1 MSGRSAMI
9 LALALLSGFGAMLGA
24 RQMLA
29 RDTSQVEMIEILA
42 AARDLQVEE
51 VLIPEMVKVVKMPKS
66 AAPVGSFSSFKDVA
80 ERWVRI
86 EMLAG
91 EPLVDAKLA
100 AKDMPVGLLARIPAG
115 MRAIAVD
122 IDEQSGVSFF
132 VQPGHH
138 VDVVLARNRNNNN
151 MAKAQSETIL
161 QDVLVL
167 AAGSATIRPEEKTSE
182 VRTITLALK
191 PEQVDILVAS
201 QTEGTLS
208 LSLRGHNDHEQLA
221 SRAPEP
227 IEEIPRPVAS
237 PPPPQPIE
245 PTPIVQPVP
254 EPPAPA
260 PEPVVAAYTPPR
272 RKIVIWH
279 GPVYDEGKSN
289 TRKNPELPITHNQ
302 PEDDG
307 FAPGPFSSGQPFTS
321 MVGSSP

>member
-9 LALALLSGFGAMLGA
+9 LALALLSGLGAMLGA

-29 RDTSQVEMIEILA
+29 RDNSQVETIEVLA

-51 VLIPEMVKVVKMPKS
+51 VLLPEMVKVVKMPKS

-151 MAKAQSETIL
+151 QAKAHSETIL
-161 QDVLVL
+161 QDILVL

-191 PEQVDILVAS
+191 PEQIDILVAS
-201 QTEGTLS
+201 RTEGTLS

-227 IEEIPRPVAS
+227 IEEIPQPVDS
-237 PPPPQPIE
+237 PP
-245 PTPIVQPVP
+245 PTPIVPP
-254 EPPAPA
+254 EPPAP
-260 PEPVVAAYTPPR
+260 PEPASVPAPPR
-272 RKIVIWH
+272 KLVIWH
-279 GPVYDEGKSN
+279 GPLHEN
-289 TRKNPELPITHNQ
+289 FEELTLG
-302 PEDDG
+302 ETASDTTASRRLSG
-307 FAPGPFSSGQPFTS
+307 AGQPFTS
-321 MVGSSP
+321 MAGAGP